1 MLEPGRQIEEANMD
15 AFTGI
20 AIGHKMGQM
29 RRANAQTEALLDEWI
44 AHAKDL
50 ERKLKEAR
58 QRIAV
63 MEADLAGLGAQTDA
77 LLEAHPNTPLRE
89 KTSIRWKDPKKNG
102 AFKSKLVV
110 IYQRAFDKKARE
122 LGIQNPTRIRG
133 D

>member
-1 MLEPGRQIEEANMD
+1 MD

-29 RRANAQTEALLDEWI
+29 RKANAQTEDLLDEWI
-44 AHAKDL
+44 AHGKDL

-58 QRIAV
+58 QQIAFL
-63 MEADLAGLGAQTDA
+63 EAALAGLGAQTDA

-89 KTSIRWKDPKKNG
+89 KTSIRWKDPQRNG
-102 AFKSKLVV
+102 AFKNRLSI

-122 LGIQNPTRIRG
+122 LGIQNPARIRR